1 MTDKAQPDA
10 IAGSAMDENHRSV
23 ALMVTKP

>member
-23 ALMVTKP
+23 ALIVTKA